1 VLKILK
7 VWMMLNYKFSNH
19 ELANMMRSCSYGED
33 LEVTCN
39 SLFAPTVGYARGQLV
54 VYKSSRY
61 HGIRKNEPQSD
72 LAERLGGR
80 TYYAGLAMS
89 RAYFAGLAS
98 HSIVVQSRR
107 SNNTP
112 DLPETHFI
120 ISENRDPSHSLPFPS
135 PAERGTTPAP
145 NAANLRCP
153 ASEMRRI
160 SVHHYSTFPDRQLA
174 SKTIEILRHS
184 GATGP
189 IAIGARIL

>member
-1 VLKILK
+1 
-7 VWMMLNYKFSNH
+7 MLNYNFSNH
-19 ELANMMRSCSYGED
+19 EMASMMRSCLYGED
-33 LEVTCN
+33 VEVTC
-39 SLFAPTVGYARGQLV
+39 SSFFAPTVRHARGQLA

-120 ISENRDPSHSLPFPS
+120 ISENRDPSRS

-160 SVHHYSTFPDRQLA
+160 SVHHYSTIPDRQLA

>member
-1 VLKILK
+1 
-7 VWMMLNYKFSNH
+7 
-19 ELANMMRSCSYGED
+19 
-33 LEVTCN
+33 
-39 SLFAPTVGYARGQLV
+39 LFAPTAGHTRGQLV
-54 VYKSSRY
+54 VYKSSQYR
-61 HGIRKNEPQSD
+61 GIRKNEPQYD
-72 LAERLGGR
+72 LAERLGRR
-80 TYYAGLAMS
+80 TYYAGLARS
-89 RAYFAGLAS
+89 RAHFASLAS
-98 HSIVVQSRR
+98 HSIVVQGRR

-112 DLPETHFI
+112 SLPETHFI
-120 ISENRDPSHSLPFPS
+120 ISGNRDPSRSLPFPS

-174 SKTIEILRHS
+174 SKTIELLRHG